1 MLRSKVCCKILV
13 LSLIFII
20 MVAISLIMVN
30 PKTYAMELNYDEYDQ
45 VFLQSS
51 RELIEERYNGEYTV
65 VAEKELLYDINLQE
79 FGYIYDFSVNGDN
92 GFAVVVNVEN
102 EIVLEEI
109 FFGSENPFMKN
120 CENKRIYVNQLTYLE
135 YCNDNY
141 LQNGRELTKDETEYY
156 ADIAYASSAGT
167 IETDQETIYYTS
179 KSIIADF
186 SLANRIPAC
195 TAETSLG
202 NNICVPVAG
211 ANIIQYYDR
220 YYTNL
225 IENYTPGRG
234 AGNIYMYNA
243 VGDEIRGV
251 VLQLY
256 DDMETNT
263 TGAGV
268 TIAQFKIGLETYCA
282 RQGYDITYQSCMSGG
297 SMSYSQV
304 KSHIDAKTP
313 VMIFMER
320 SIYTEDVS
328 NNNGY
333 DIVENSTYFANHSIV
348 AFGYKEIKYTLSDGS
363 NRNVNMLEVA
373 TGISSLN
380 NGYLNLYKNN
390 SIDDAMAV
398 IIN

>member
-30 PKTYAMELNYDEYDQ
+30 PKTYAMELNYDEFDQ

-51 RELIEERYNGEYTV
+51 RELIEEKYNGEYTI
-65 VAEKELLYDINLQE
+65 VAEKELLYDMNLQE

-109 FFGSENPFMKN
+109 FFGSENPFMTN

-135 YCNDNY
+135 YCNGNY

-156 ADIAYASSAGT
+156 ADIAYASSAGA

-195 TAETSLG
+195 VAETNLG

-220 YYTNL
+220 YKTNL
-225 IENYTPGRG
+225 ISNYTPGVGLG
-234 AGNIYMYNA
+234 AYYAYKVM
-243 VGDEIRGV
+243 DDSTKDV
-251 VLQLY
+251 VNKLY
-256 DDMETNT
+256 SDMGTNT
-263 TGAGV
+263 TVAGT
-268 TIAQFKIGLETYCA
+268 TINQFKDGMKKYCN
-282 RQGYDITYQSCMSGG
+282 RQGYSVSYSTCMSGG
-297 SMSYSQV
+297 QISYNLV
-304 KSHIDAKTP
+304 KSNLNNQKPVILFVSKT
-313 VMIFMER
+313 
-320 SIYTEDVS
+320 IYTEELSSNSGSDV
-328 NNNGY
+328 
-333 DIVENSTYFANHSIV
+333 VKNSTYIANHSLV
-348 AFGYKEIKYTLSDGS
+348 AFGYKEIRYTFSNGS
-363 NRNVNMLEVA
+363 SRTVNMLEVA
-373 TGISSLN
+373 TGIGSLGS
-380 NGYLNLYKNN
+380 GYLNLYKSNIIN
-390 SIDDAMAV
+390 DAMSV